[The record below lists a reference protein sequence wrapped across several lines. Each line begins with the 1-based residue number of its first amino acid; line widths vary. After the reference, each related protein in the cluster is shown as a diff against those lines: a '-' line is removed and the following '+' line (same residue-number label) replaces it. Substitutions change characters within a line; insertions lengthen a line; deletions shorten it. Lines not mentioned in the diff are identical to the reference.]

1 MNESKTTYMKI
12 NRNIT
17 NLKQYLIMDR
27 QVPEGVQYFRYLDTL
42 INSKNVISDEI
53 KLRLAAGNRCFYS
66 VRQISMSTAKSKAV
80 KIKLYKIMVTPDVV
94 YEVKHWL

>member
-1 MNESKTTYMKI
+1 MKI
-12 NRNIT
+12 KRNIT